1 MFYLNNLI
9 RVRYANFILMFSEI
23 SFDFCFQEPVWLNM
37 MNIRDKQEEIAE
49 RFITTLMKAMDI
61 FEKKE
66 ES

>member
-1 MFYLNNLI
+1 
-9 RVRYANFILMFSEI
+9 
-23 SFDFCFQEPVWLNM
+23 M

-49 RFITTLMKAMDI
+49 RFMATMMKAMDI

>member
-1 MFYLNNLI
+1 
-9 RVRYANFILMFSEI
+9 
-23 SFDFCFQEPVWLNM
+23 M

-49 RFITTLMKAMDI
+49 RFMNTLMKSMDT